1 MRLILWNSP
10 QQRIQSSCLRYLD
23 QALLCWMRETMGESQ
38 SNPQH
43 RFLLVILM
51 ATLDQQTQNKAVV
64 KDASEQ
70 PQRELINKHPSI
82 PGCYPSLR
90 NLRREDLECDRDWA
104 NVSFPLGLLTSN
116 SKLPSSLGSTW
127 STAFLPA
134 DKNSIYIQQC
144 CEG

>member
-1 MRLILWNSP
+1 
-10 QQRIQSSCLRYLD
+10 
-23 QALLCWMRETMGESQ
+23 MGESQ

-43 RFLLVILM
+43 RFLLVVLM
-51 ATLDQQTQNKAVV
+51 VMLDQQTQNKAAV
-64 KDASEQ
+64 KDAPEQ
-70 PQRELINKHPSI
+70 PQSELINKHPSI
-82 PGCYPSLR
+82 PGCNPSFR

-127 STAFLPA
+127 SAAFSPA
-134 DKNSIYIQQC
+134 DKNSIYIQQR